1 MVPVALRPPFN
12 ILCVIDWSKSFQSI
26 DKKNS
31 FTFFYSY
38 YTVYMYSCCVA
49 VFVSGGKMQDYL
61 LESLKLQR
69 IDFFIKLVAAS
80 ECSDEEKRLAIQW
93 VSELTDELIAK
104 IRNHEDS

>member
-1 MVPVALRPPFN
+1 
-12 ILCVIDWSKSFQSI
+12 
-26 DKKNS
+26 
-31 FTFFYSY
+31 
-38 YTVYMYSCCVA
+38 
-49 VFVSGGKMQDYL
+49 MQDYL